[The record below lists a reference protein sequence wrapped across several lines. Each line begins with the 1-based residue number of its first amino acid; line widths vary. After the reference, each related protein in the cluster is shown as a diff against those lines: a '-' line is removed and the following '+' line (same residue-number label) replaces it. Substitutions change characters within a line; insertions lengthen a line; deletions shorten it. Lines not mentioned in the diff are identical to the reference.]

1 MAERTT
7 WEQPPSA
14 VRRSE
19 APLFL
24 HATIV
29 ELRSTGQPG
38 RLSPRGFGVAV
49 SSVNGPFWDTGM
61 RGKVIFCGLS
71 RVPCEEIR
79 IKCG

>member
-38 RLSPRGFGVAV
+38 GGCPRVVFASPFHRSMGHFGTLACAGRWFFVAFPV
-49 SSVNGPFWDTGM
+49 CPV
-61 RGKVIFCGLS
+61 
-71 RVPCEEIR
+71 
-79 IKCG
+79 